1 MKQLIIGLLLLSMVG
16 VASADDHYS
25 TCGALYE
32 QWQEYEKDGAGSSL
46 HSGFFMGYITGWIDR
61 DLVGSNQPIDYPM
74 EYWDARILGT
84 TEYWHSHGAQ
94 IIGNW
99 LKEHPE
105 EWHRP
110 RGVCVLEA
118 LLEAYGWKE

>member
-1 MKQLIIGLLLLSMVG
+1 MKRLIISLLLLSMVG
-16 VASADDHYS
+16 IASGDDHYS

-61 DLVGSNQPIDYPM
+61 DLVGSNQPIDYPA
-74 EYWDARILGT
+74 EYWTA
-84 TEYWHSHGAQ
+84 EYWHGHGAQ

-110 RGVCVLEA
+110 RDNCVYEA
-118 LLEAYGWKE
+118 LLDAYGAGE

>member
-1 MKQLIIGLLLLSMVG
+1 
-16 VASADDHYS
+16 
-25 TCGALYE
+25 
-32 QWQEYEKDGAGSSL
+32 
-46 HSGFFMGYITGWIDR
+46 MGYMTGWIDR
-61 DLVGSNQPIDYPM
+61 DHVGSTPIIDYPA
-74 EYWDARILGT
+74 EYRHG
-84 TEYWHSHGAQ
+84 HGAQ

-110 RGVCVLEA
+110 RGACVFEA